1 MNYIVVTGH
10 ETSKAPGNQ
19 EAQEVANIVELNVD
33 SFQSTLEQDKPVL
46 IDFWAPWCGPCRV
59 QGPILHDVAAALGED
74 AIVAKVNVDDEPEL
88 ASAFK
93 VQGIPTL
100 VVLKKKTVT
109 KRFVGVQSEKTLVSA
124 LRAA

>member
-1 MNYIVVTGH
+1 MAEVR
-10 ETSKAPGNQ
+10 ELD
-19 EAQEVANIVELNVD
+19 AQSIHAA
-33 SFQSTLEQDKPVL
+33 LEQEKPVL

-59 QGPILHDVAAALGED
+59 QGPILHDVAKAIGED

-88 ASAFK
+88 AAAFQ

-100 VVLKKKTVT
+100 VVLKGKTLA

>member
-1 MNYIVVTGH
+1 MKYIDGTGN

-74 AIVAKVNVDDEPEL
+74 AIVAKVNVDDQPEL

>member
-1 MNYIVVTGH
+1 
-10 ETSKAPGNQ
+10 
-19 EAQEVANIVELNVD
+19 VANIVELNVD

-74 AIVAKVNVDDEPEL
+74 AIVAKVNVDDQPEL